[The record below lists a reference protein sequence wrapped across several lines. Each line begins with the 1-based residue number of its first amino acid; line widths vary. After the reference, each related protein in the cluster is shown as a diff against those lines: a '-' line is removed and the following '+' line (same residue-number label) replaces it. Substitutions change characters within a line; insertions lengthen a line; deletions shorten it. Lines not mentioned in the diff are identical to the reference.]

1 MCEIKYPSTTLK
13 EANRVYNNIID
24 SFKKEATES
33 WNYIESLF
41 EKHTKTKKWLTGTA
55 IAVGVS
61 AVFVPFFLLLFHTVA
76 TMWYTMDG
84 DYTTEVSTSPYYL
97 IWSILL
103 GLSVLS
109 HVICGVI
116 QIINDIN
123 IHKASH
129 GEPAGIIADAIEKY
143 RYKCSKGKRIDYIN
157 ALRELC
163 RRKLA
168 YGEDISEFNY
178 QFLTFGEHYK
188 AFCNEIINI
197 DNLQKINPNNL
208 KVIGF
213 EINEDVVNSIE
224 YREMYIP
231 YVTLEENIKGKFS
244 QQYKL
249 RLALETS
256 SKEEA
261 SDIIRQMA
269 DKENII
275 IDLSYIDEVFAKV
288 KY

>member
-13 EANRVYNNIID
+13 EANKVYNNTIN
-24 SFKKEATES
+24 SFKKETTES

-41 EKHTKTKKWLTGTA
+41 EKHTKTRKWLRGTTMA
-55 IAVGVS
+55 VS
-61 AVFVPFFLLLFHTVA
+61 ASAFLVPFFLIMVHFVA
-76 TMWYTMDG
+76 TMWYRTNG
-84 DYTTEVSTSPYYL
+84 DYNTEVSASPYFF

-103 GLSVLS
+103 GLCILS
-109 HVICGVI
+109 HVVCGVI
-116 QIINDIN
+116 QIMNNID

-129 GEPAGIIADAIEKY
+129 GEPSGIIADVIEKY
-143 RYKCSKGKRIDYIN
+143 RYKCPKKKEIDYIN
-157 ALRELC
+157 ALREHC
-163 RRKLA
+163 RSKLA

-178 QFLTFGEHYK
+178 QFLTFGEYYK
-188 AFCNEIINI
+188 AFCNEIIAI
-197 DNLQKINPNNL
+197 DNLRKINPNNL

-213 EINEDVVNSIE
+213 EVNEDVVNSIE
-224 YREMYIP
+224 YKEMYIP

-261 SDIIRQMA
+261 NDIIRQMA
-269 DKENII
+269 DRENII
-275 IDLSYIDEVFAKV
+275 IDLSYIDEAFAKV